1 MQFVFGVLGGLIT
14 SLVCYM
20 LYLTP
25 KNHTRHRLWALPGQK
40 LITRQN
46 VAPIYFSD
54 NISEFSFI
62 SPLLHPE

>member
-1 MQFVFGVLGGLIT
+1 MQFVFWVLGDLIT

-20 LYLTP
+20 LSLTP
-25 KNHTRHRLWALPGQK
+25 KNHTQSRFWALAGQK
-40 LITRQN
+40 LIARQN